1 MDVITGLVATLR
13 RVGRQLGPYLMLE
26 LLLPGGSL
34 LALALFL
41 VRRWPPRLESVAD
54 LRGML
59 PRWQGRLTTR
69 TTSRGFTTPAI
80 LTMSNGP
87 DLASSSC
94 CATVAWAPAPACWT
108 SAAAAVCWAE
118 AGVRR

>member
-94 CATVAWAPAPACWT
+94 CATVAWTPAPACWT

>member
-59 PRWQGRLTTR
+59 PR
-69 TTSRGFTTPAI
+69 
-80 LTMSNGP
+80 
-87 DLASSSC
+87 
-94 CATVAWAPAPACWT
+94 
-108 SAAAAVCWAE
+108 
-118 AGVRR
+118 